1 MNSIGGF
8 CHRAYPTDST
18 KHFRCGNSSV
28 CLHEKQ
34 LCNGIYDCP
43 VNHFE
48 DKKNSCV
55 LGKVVFWVTHS
66 SNAYF
71 TCHNDSR
78 ISFNQVCNGIL
89 NCADGEDG
97 EDEMFFSMKFESLSL
112 RGNKS
117 SLCTLVEI
125 FLTAPRDQVLT
136 ELNLAE
142 KCIGDE
148 EVQFIVD
155 ALRNNTTI
163 ININLAKKNIGVD
176 GTKYMSDLLQNDK
189 TLLTLNLQS
198 TKIGDESTKYLANGL
213 RKNTTLQTLDLRE
226 NNIGPLGAQY
236 LADALRENT
245 ALVKLILRDNTI
257 SDAGLEHLAI
267 ALHRIH
273 SQ

>member
-1 MNSIGGF
+1 MKIIVLLLEIIDIIQLQHDATNIGIVKMDVTCPSDNKNPCVNRKSGQF
-8 CHRAYPTDST
+8 
-18 KHFRCGNSSV
+18 V
-28 CLHEKQ
+28 C
-34 LCNGIYDCP
+34 Y
-43 VNHFE
+43 
-48 DKKNSCV
+48 
-55 LGKVVFWVTHS
+55 S
-66 SNAYF
+66 SNMVGDEHEDCFGAIDELYRWF
-71 TCHNDSR
+71 LSSR
-78 ISFNQVCNGIL
+78 
-89 NCADGEDG
+89 
-97 EDEMFFSMKFESLSL
+97 KFESLSL

-198 TKIGDESTKYLANGL
+198 TKIGDEGTKYLANGL

>member
-1 MNSIGGF
+1 MKCFSVWHCNRGLL
-8 CHRAYPTDST
+8 ANE
-18 KHFRCGNSSV
+18 GNSNNEF
-28 CLHEKQ
+28 CF
-34 LCNGIYDCP
+34 CP
-43 VNHFE
+43 FYLLNRESFEIVNSLQH
-48 DKKNSCV
+48 
-55 LGKVVFWVTHS
+55 
-66 SNAYF
+66 
-71 TCHNDSR
+71 
-78 ISFNQVCNGIL
+78 IMMPNQ
-89 NCADGEDG
+89 
-97 EDEMFFSMKFESLSL
+97 KFESLSL

-198 TKIGDESTKYLANGL
+198 TKIGDEGTKYLANGL

-245 ALVKLILRDNTI
+245 VCLAGILFCIYDFFSNI
-257 SDAGLEHLAI
+257 STGTCEIDSS
-267 ALHRIH
+267 R
-273 SQ
+273 